1 MLNRLKT
8 AYQALQSTTATPAKA
23 HAFTFGDPEPI
34 LSSNSTDYLGT
45 FLDIGGKYYRPP
57 ISFTGLSDLM
67 GANSY
72 HGTILHFK
80 KNMILKWF
88 QPSALLSREDMKISA
103 LNYVVTGNCYLQ
115 KLTNRFGKVTK
126 LKTQPA
132 LNMRRAKAPD
142 NYIKLLSSA
151 DRTDF
156 LTDSIDFQPGEII
169 HLKESELKQGIYGLP
184 EYLGGIQSAL
194 LSEEA
199 TLFHRKY
206 YINGAHMGYIL
217 VTNDAD
223 LDDADAKAIGKQVS
237 QAKGPGNF
245 RSLYLNIG
253 KSSAKEPVQII
264 PVGDIGTKDDFEKI
278 KNITEREMLSMHRMQ
293 PGLSGIIPQNTA
305 GFGDLEKTMRVYHEL
320 EVISMQQHFL
330 ALNEIVGEEVVKFTK
345 PTWST

>member
-1 MLNRLKT
+1 MINRLNS
-8 AYQALQSTTATPAKA
+8 YQGKQLAATVPSKA

-34 LSSNSTDYLGT
+34 LTSNTTDYLGT
-45 FLDIGGKYYRPP
+45 YLDISGDYYRPP
-57 ISFTGLSDLM
+57 ICFTGMANLM
-67 GANSY
+67 GANPY

-88 QPSALLSREDMKISA
+88 QPSALLSRNDMKISA

-115 KLTNRFGKVTK
+115 KLTNRFGKVTQ
-126 LKTQPA
+126 LKSLPA
-132 LNMRRAKAPD
+132 LTMRRAKQPD
-142 NYIKLLSSA
+142 SYIKLLSSL
-151 DRTDF
+151 DKTDF
-156 LTDSIDFQPGEII
+156 LTNKIEFKPGEVI
-169 HLKESELKQGIYGLP
+169 HLMEPELKQSIYGLP

-223 LDDADAKAIGKQVS
+223 LDDEDAKKISQQVS
-237 QAKGPGNF
+237 QSKGPGNF

-264 PVGDIGTKDDFEKI
+264 PVGDIGTKDEFEKI
-278 KNITEREMLSMHRMQ
+278 KNITEREMLSMHVCS
-293 PGLSGIIPQNTA
+293 PGCRGLFHKMWRGS
-305 GFGDLEKTMRVYHEL
+305 
-320 EVISMQQHFL
+320 VIW
-330 ALNEIVGEEVVKFTK
+330 KK
-345 PTWST
+345 